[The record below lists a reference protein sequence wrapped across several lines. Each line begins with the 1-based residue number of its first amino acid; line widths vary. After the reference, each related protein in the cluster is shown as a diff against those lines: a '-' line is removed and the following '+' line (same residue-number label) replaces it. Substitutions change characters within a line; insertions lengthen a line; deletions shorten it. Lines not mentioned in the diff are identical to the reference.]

1 MMAAMHVRV
10 CVECKEEYRPEV
22 TRCADCG
29 GALQDRYENDE
40 GDDESDPA
48 PEAAAP
54 EAQAEAEEPLV
65 LAHAIATSAS
75 ARELVPL
82 ADGLLEAGIEF
93 RIVAR
98 EVEGEGRPRGY
109 ELQVPDADRGKAIEA
124 VADLVGSEG
133 GVTLLALT
141 IRARG
146 PEEDAESELLCPG
159 CDTPVDPSA
168 TECPECGLGLSG

>member
-22 TRCADCG
+22 ARCADCG

-48 PEAAAP
+48 PAAAAP
-54 EAQAEAEEPLV
+54 EAEAEEPLV

-98 EVEGEGRPRGY
+98 EVEGEDRPRGY
-109 ELQVPDADRGKAIEA
+109 ELQVPDADRAKAIEA
-124 VADLVGSEG
+124 VAELVGSEG

-146 PEEDAESELLCPG
+146 PEEDAEAELLCPG
-159 CDTPVDPSA
+159 CDTPLEASA